1 MLKRPMPEAAPV
13 LPQGPEPAPVLPRG
27 PEPAPV
33 LPRGQWSREPLLHFL
48 LLGLGLFLLH
58 GWVGR
63 SASAEGGTIVI
74 SRGRIEQLSIGF
86 QRMHQRAPD
95 SGELGALID
104 DAIQEEIYSR
114 EAKALGLDRD
124 DTIIRRRLRQKLEFV
139 SQDLTPIAEP
149 TDAELEAY
157 LQAQPQK
164 FRTERRYGL
173 RHVYLDPSVHG
184 SRLVEDAERLLTELR
199 RSGPAADLSGRGEA
213 SLLPQKVEQMAASEL
228 SRLFGAQ
235 FESALP
241 ALPLGQWSGPVPSGY
256 GLHLVLLQQRD
267 EERARALAEV
277 RAELR
282 REWIDARHE
291 EANARSYAQ
300 LRARYAV
307 SVERPASSDE
317 SPGVATGPQP

>member
-1 MLKRPMPEAAPV
+1 
-13 LPQGPEPAPVLPRG
+13 
-27 PEPAPV
+27 
-33 LPRGQWSREPLLHFL
+33 L

-63 SASAEGGTIVI
+63 SASAEGGNIVI
-74 SRGRIEQLSIGF
+74 SRGRIEQLNIGF

-95 SGELGALID
+95 SGELDALID
-104 DAIQEEIYSR
+104 DAIQEEIYAR
-114 EAKALGLDRD
+114 EARALGLDRD

-157 LQAQPQK
+157 LQAHPQR
-164 FRTERRYGL
+164 FRTQRRYGL
-173 RHVYLDPSVHG
+173 SHVYLDPSVHG
-184 SRLVEDAERLLTELR
+184 PRLTADAQMLLTELQR
-199 RSGPAADLSGRGEA
+199 AGSSADVRARGDA
-213 SLLPQKVEQMAASEL
+213 SLLPQRVEKMAASEL

-241 ALPLGQWSGPVPSGY
+241 ALPLGQWTGPVASGY
-256 GLHLVLLQQRD
+256 GLHLVLLQERD
-267 EERARALAEV
+267 EARAAPLEDV
-277 RAELR
+277 RTELR

-291 EANARSYAQ
+291 EANARFYAE